1 MTLTEGIQ
9 ILLQAVYMVAFMY
22 GVVLIFEASW
32 RLKSAQIAE
41 GLNGILAA
49 LFLVMG
55 PSLIRI
61 LFTLF
66 GLPGGFD
73 I

>member
-1 MTLTEGIQ
+1 MSLNEGIL
-9 ILLQAVYMVAFMY
+9 ILLRAVYMVAFMY
-22 GVVLIFEASW
+22 GVVLIFEAAW

-49 LFLVMG
+49 LFLAMG
-55 PSLIRI
+55 PTLIRTF
-61 LFTLF
+61 FTVF

-73 I
+73 L